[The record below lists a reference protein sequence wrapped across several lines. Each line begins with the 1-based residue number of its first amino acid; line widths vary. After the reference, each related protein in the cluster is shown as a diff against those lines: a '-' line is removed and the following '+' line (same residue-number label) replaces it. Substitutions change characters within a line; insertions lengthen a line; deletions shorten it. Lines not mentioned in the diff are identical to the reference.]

1 MVIRAVPSKHRKKTA
16 AWKRQVQVA
25 SASGLVVVAGIWI
38 VLAQPLPQQQPES
51 SASSSEIT
59 DDVTSTTQA
68 PTTTPTP
75 TTTQPAPP
83 PPPPPPP
90 PTTEASP
97 PPPLPPVLK
106 ELCSQ
111 VLKGAQPHVAMAGNM
126 LKEKFGIV
134 DVGGADGRYGA
145 DDHSTGMALDFMIS
159 DSSLGDALAT
169 YVLNNQGWLN
179 VSYVIW
185 QQRYNDGSGWSF
197 MEDRGSPTQN
207 HYDHVH
213 VSFNQGGPLDLTC

>member
-1 MVIRAVPSKHRKKTA
+1 M
-16 AWKRQVQVA
+16 
-25 SASGLVVVAGIWI
+25 GI
-38 VLAQPLPQQQPES
+38 VLGQPEQEQRPES
-51 SASSSEIT
+51 SAVSSKLT
-59 DDVTSTTQA
+59 TSTATTTSAA
-68 PTTTPTP
+68 PTTTVAPLPPPPPTSE
-75 TTTQPAPP
+75 APP
-83 PPPPPPP
+83 PPPP
-90 PTTEASP
+90 
-97 PPPLPPVLK
+97 LPPILR
-106 ELCSQ
+106 ELCST

-126 LKEKFGIV
+126 LREKFGIV
-134 DVGGADGRYGA
+134 DVGGAEGRYGA

-159 DSSLGDALAT
+159 DSSLGDALAN

-179 VSYVIW
+179 VNYVIW